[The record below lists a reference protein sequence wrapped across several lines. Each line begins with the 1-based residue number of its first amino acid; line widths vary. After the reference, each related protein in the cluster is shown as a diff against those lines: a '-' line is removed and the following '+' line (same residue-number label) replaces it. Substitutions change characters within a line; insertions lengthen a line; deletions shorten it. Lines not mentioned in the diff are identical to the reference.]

1 MTDGFEVNRQSSVAL
16 ARFFWKL
23 GFYRGDTHSWDL
35 VASEA
40 SNLCLRV
47 EPGDQIN
54 ANSFPH
60 FQLGGKDAALCA
72 L

>member
-1 MTDGFEVNRQSSVAL
+1 MVSPWATL
-16 ARFFWKL
+16 AVPFTIAILPFPVIVTGTAML
-23 GFYRGDTHSWDL
+23 I
-35 VASEA
+35 ASEA